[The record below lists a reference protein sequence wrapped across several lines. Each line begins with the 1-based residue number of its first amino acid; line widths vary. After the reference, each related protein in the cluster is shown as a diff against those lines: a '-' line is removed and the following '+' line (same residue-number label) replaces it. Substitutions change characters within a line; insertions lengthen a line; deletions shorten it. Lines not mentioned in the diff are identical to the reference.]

1 MSQEAL
7 PVLPQ
12 WKTRHVVTATIL
24 VFAIGW
30 GFWSLYQLWQVVL
43 ILFTAIVIGTAVRP
57 LAQWFQKQGL
67 PPLYSAI
74 LLYILLLIGLIIS
87 VLMIIP
93 VLFEQATALLNIIPV
108 YYEGLRNFLLQSP
121 NLILQ
126 QISWRLP
133 PQLTLLNIQRT
144 GVEVGPVSYSLD
156 MFGLII
162 KGVFITIATFMLS
175 LYWTLD
181 GQRAIQSLSMLLP
194 LRWREQARELAREME
209 SRVGAFVRGQ
219 ALLCVAIGLLSLVA
233 YLLIGLPYVLV
244 LALFAG
250 VMEAIP
256 YLGPV
261 LGALP
266 AIIVAITLGPD
277 QVIWVVVATLI
288 IQQLENTLL
297 MPRIMQESVG
307 VNSIVALLA
316 IITLGSL
323 LGVIGALLA
332 IPMTAI
338 VQILIDHFVLSVE
351 HLDEEESVGRGRL
364 GRLHYQVRDL
374 LQDVRKQARKGDVD
388 FVEASRPM
396 AEEVEAIAADLES
409 ILVQG
414 ANPEVR
420 L

>member
-1 MSQEAL
+1 MSQETASI
-7 PVLPQ
+7 LPQ
-12 WKTRHVVTATIL
+12 WKTRHVVMGTIL
-24 VFAIGW
+24 VFAIAW
-30 GFWSLYQLWQVVL
+30 AFWSLYQLWLVVL

-57 LAQWFQKQGL
+57 LAQWLQKRGL

-74 LLYILLLIGLIIS
+74 LLYILILIGLVVS

-93 VLFEQATALLNIIPV
+93 VVFEQTTALLSIVPV
-108 YYEGLRNFLLQSP
+108 YYDGLRNFLLQSP

-133 PQLTLLNIQRT
+133 PQLSLLNIQ
-144 GVEVGPVSYSLD
+144 GPEAEVGPASYSLD
-156 MFGLII
+156 TFGLVI
-162 KGVFITIATFMLS
+162 KSVFITIATFMLS

-181 GQRAIQSLSMLLP
+181 GQRAIQSLSILLP

-219 ALLCVAIGLLSLVA
+219 ALLCVAIGLLSLAA

-250 VMEAIP
+250 IMEAIP

-277 QVIWVVVATLI
+277 KVIWVVVATLI

-297 MPRIMQESVG
+297 MPRIMKESVG

-316 IITLGSL
+316 IITLGAL

-332 IPMTAI
+332 IPITAI
-338 VQILIDHFVLSVE
+338 VQILIDRFVLSIE
-351 HLDEEESVGRGRL
+351 GIDEEQPVGRGRL

-374 LQDVRKQARKGDVD
+374 LQDIRKQARYGDED
-388 FVEASRPM
+388 FVETGMPM

-414 ANPEVR
+414 SSPEVR